1 MVPTRKSLA
10 SESRSCRR
18 PCGSIVVKRFWV
30 KPRGTLCD
38 ELRIPFENCNRA
50 TTECD
55 LGDSSAT
62 RVGLVC
68 LECTATFHVNTH
80 ISDRREVFAFQTNTR
95 EGAGCDPTWATTRR
109 SWPRRSA
116 LPFLGTE

>member
-1 MVPTRKSLA
+1 MVPTRKSHA

-18 PCGSIVVKRFWV
+18 PCGLFVVKRFWI

-55 LGDSSAT
+55 LGDDSIALPCLP
-62 RVGLVC
+62 RVHSDIS
-68 LECTATFHVNTH
+68 CTNTH
-80 ISDRREVFAFQTNTR
+80 LRPSRGICISNKH
-95 EGAGCDPTWATTRR
+95 P
-109 SWPRRSA
+109 
-116 LPFLGTE
+116 